1 MYLVDTNVLSLG
13 APGRREGAAALAEW
27 LDARSDDLF
36 LSTITVAEVGDGIA
50 RLRRS
55 GGLARA
61 DRLDD
66 WLDIVL
72 HLYGDRVMPF
82 DIPAARLAGLLM
94 DRSRAAG
101 HAPGFADL
109 AIAATAGIHD
119 LTVLTRNMR
128 HFAPLDIP
136 AHDPF
141 ESLPG

>member
-13 APGRREGAAALAEW
+13 SPDRRTVAGALADW
-27 LDARSDDLF
+27 LDARSDRLF

-66 WLDIVL
+66 WLDTVL

-94 DRSRAAG
+94 DRAHATG

-109 AIAATAGIHD
+109 AIAATAGVRD
-119 LTVLTRNMR
+119 LTVLTRNLR

-141 ESLPG
+141 ESLPD